1 MNHSLW
7 ELTTYSRH
15 RHRELQA
22 ERRACDDLSLLP
34 AQDTVRALR
43 QALRLR
49 LIAAGRALA
58 GADGLREMA
67 RPVRPAL

>member
-7 ELTTYSRH
+7 ELTAYARH
-15 RHRELQA
+15 HQRELEA
-22 ERRACDDLSLLP
+22 ERRTCADVNLLP
-34 AQDTVRALR
+34 VHHAARVLR
-43 QALRLR
+43 QALGLR

>member
-7 ELTTYSRH
+7 ELAAYSRH
-15 RHRELQA
+15 HHRELEA
-22 ERRACDDLSLLP
+22 ERRTCAELNLLP
-34 AQDTVRALR
+34 ARPAARALR
-43 QALRLR
+43 QALGLR